1 MDDDTYDEVF
11 GADDPIDAALTASG
25 ILARHNVVDSVP
37 AIVGFTKF
45 HIARNEFNDHLLDGI
60 PDALAAF
67 DSDGAAA
74 LLLQAIT
81 GDGHEAARCVLIQAV
96 KESGNR
102 QPTNASS
109 LNELIARGLAG
120 AAENPIQVNTDLMML
135 VIDWKLDGFSESIER
150 AFSSNRIDCGMAGQ
164 WDEVRRML
172 HVEGLG
178 LPMPEKPFNSM
189 DDFRKKVGIGCFSE
203 NVIFMLGEMQEK
215 EASEYL
221 DNAARAFER
230 SDEGKGLAKPI
241 VRNSYV
247 HNFLELGLHSLGV
260 TVDSMTLQDV
270 REILLEIYPRKVSMG
285 SEDCQEALDEISAFW
300 KFVDRVHAVEDAKR
314 IGAEIRA
321 LHSEFRRE
329 MDDPRNFGPAKS
341 MVMAGKAEGF
351 DMATQEGAQAFMQV
365 YNARLSADRF
375 DSNSTHST
383 ESLVMGMSRKQR
395 KKLLGKK
402 KKKRK

>member
-1 MDDDTYDEVF
+1 
-11 GADDPIDAALTASG
+11 
-25 ILARHNVVDSVP
+25 
-37 AIVGFTKF
+37 
-45 HIARNEFNDHLLDGI
+45 
-60 PDALAAF
+60 
-67 DSDGAAA
+67 
-74 LLLQAIT
+74 
-81 GDGHEAARCVLIQAV
+81 
-96 KESGNR
+96 
-102 QPTNASS
+102 
-109 LNELIARGLAG
+109 
-120 AAENPIQVNTDLMML
+120 ML
-135 VIDWKLDGFSESIER
+135 VIDWKLDAFSESIER

-189 DDFRKKVGIGCFSE
+189 DDFRKKVGIGCFSD
-203 NVIFMLGEMQEK
+203 NVIFMLGEIQEK
-215 EASEYL
+215 EAREYL

-230 SDEGKGLAKPI
+230 SDEGKGLTKPI
-241 VRNSYV
+241 VRNGYV

-285 SEDCQEALDEISAFW
+285 SEDCQEALDEVSAFW

-375 DSNSTHST
+375 DSSITHST
-383 ESLVMGMSRKQR
+383 DSLVMGMSRKQR